1 MPAVRKGNC
10 QLCGYFCGA
19 LVTLG
24 DDGRI
29 ASIKPDPER
38 YPYDPAVMAR
48 CRRFAANREI
58 LDHPDRVNH
67 PLKRAGA
74 RGSGAWTRIS
84 WAQAMTEIAARLQ
97 DLRGRFGAETLA
109 TCISAPHTV
118 YWPMHRFMNAWGSPN
133 NIGMGIVCW
142 NPRIWV
148 NTLTYGWPVEDE
160 LRPDVTRCAVVWGLN
175 PAQSD
180 RSVFWRDLN
189 VFARRGGRLVVVDPR
204 RTETARLTKDWVSIK
219 PGTDAAL
226 ALAMLHVI
234 LDERLH
240 DRAFVRD
247 WCVGFDALAER
258 VRGVRPGEVAAVT
271 GVPADDIA
279 RIARLYA
286 TEKPSAI
293 FTGLGVD
300 QSGFN
305 CTQALRAIASLR
317 AVTGNVDVP
326 GASLLNDRSDF
337 VPEVELELP
346 HLLPEEQK
354 RKKLGA
360 GLFPLQR
367 HEGYERMLQF
377 TMRHGKQLP
386 ARYMT
391 SAHPALAW
399 QAMITGEPYPIRAL
413 VCMASNPL
421 LCQADTKQVHRALSS
436 LDLLV
441 TLEKFL
447 TPTAMLAD
455 YVLPITGG
463 FEQPVVQLHGGVAN
477 VLYGGGPAIAPLHER
492 RTDFEFWMELGKRCG
507 QERHWPWETLAEA
520 MDDVLA
526 PAKLSWRELCETGLY
541 APEPAYFKFRE
552 QGFATPSGKVEL
564 ESSLLA
570 EAGHDPL
577 PAFRRP
583 PRAGGDDD
591 LLLVTGVRK
600 QPYYS
605 SEFRQVARLRRLH
618 PEPLAEMSAGTAAS
632 LGLEQGDLVWIET
645 DKGRIR
651 HRLALTEMHPR
662 TVSVELGWWFPER
675 GAAAPELGGL
685 WEANANVL
693 TSADVADCDPILGQW
708 SFRGIACRVYR
719 ALDLA
724 RAVVRRAGAEDGLAL
739 AALLAANDMDC
750 SELAVDE
757 FTVLVERDEL
767 VAAVR
772 LEEHGDTAMVRPV
785 VVAAR
790 HRGEGAG
797 RHLLQR
803 VLPSDRPTALVAR
816 GRAVGFYGRLGF
828 TSASWDRVPAPQRD
842 ECRRCPE
849 RGACAPEPMVR
860 PPERS
865 RAQRDGVGARVAA
878 RLGAGASTERAE
890 ERS

>member
-1 MPAVRKGNC
+1 MPVVRRGNC

-19 LVTLG
+19 LVTVG
-24 DDGRI
+24 DDGRV
-29 ASIKPDPER
+29 AAIKPDPDR
-38 YPYDPAVMAR
+38 YPYDPAVIGK

-58 LDHPDRVNH
+58 LDHPGRINH
-67 PLKRAGA
+67 PLKRSGE
-74 RGSGAWTRIS
+74 RGSGSWTRIS
-84 WAQAMTEIAARLQ
+84 WEQAMEEIAERLE
-97 DLRGRFGAETLA
+97 DLKARFGAESLA

-148 NTLTYGWPVEDE
+148 NSLTCGWPVDDE
-160 LRPDVTRCAVVWGLN
+160 LRPDLTRSTILWGLN

-180 RSVFWRDLN
+180 RSVFWRNLN
-189 VFARRGGRLVVVDPR
+189 HFARQGGHLIVIDPR

-226 ALAMLHVI
+226 ALGMLHVI
-234 LDERLH
+234 LEEGLH
-240 DRAFVRD
+240 DQAFVRD

-258 VRGVRPGEVAAVT
+258 VREYAPVKVAAIT
-271 GVPADDIA
+271 GVPADDVR

-286 TEKPSAI
+286 TERPSSI
-293 FTGLGVD
+293 FTGLGID
-300 QSGFN
+300 QSGVN
-305 CTQALRAIASLR
+305 CTQALRAIAILR
-317 AVTGNVDVP
+317 AVTGNIDVP

-337 VPEVELELP
+337 VSEVELELP

-360 GLFPLQR
+360 GRFALQR

-391 SAHPALAW
+391 STHPALAW
-399 QAMITGEPYPIRAL
+399 QAMITGEPYPVRAL

-421 LCQADTKQVHRALSS
+421 LCQADTRQVHRALSS

-463 FEQPVVQLHGGVAN
+463 FEQAVVQMNGGVAN
-477 VLYGGGPAIAPLHER
+477 VLYGGAPAIAPLHER
-492 RTDFEFWMELGKRCG
+492 RTDFEFWMDLGKRCG
-507 QERHWPWETLAEA
+507 QAEHWPWGTLPAA
-520 MDDVLA
+520 MDDVLD
-526 PAKLSWRELCETGLY
+526 PTGLTWREFCETGLY
-541 APEPAYFKFRE
+541 APEPAYFKYLE

-564 ESSLLA
+564 QSTLLE

-577 PAFRRP
+577 PAFRRAP
-583 PRAGGDDD
+583 GAGGGD
-591 LLLVTGVRK
+591 LLLITGVRK
-600 QPYYS
+600 QPYYA

-618 PEPLAEMSAGTAAS
+618 PEPLAEMSAETAAS
-632 LGLEQGDLVWIET
+632 LGLKQRDLVWIAT

-651 HRLALTEMHPR
+651 HRLDIVEMHPR

-675 GAAAPELGGL
+675 AAAEPELGGL

-693 TSADVADCDPILGQW
+693 TSADVAGCDPVLGQW
-708 SFRGIACRVYR
+708 SFRGIPCHVYP
-719 ALDLA
+719 AVDLDH
-724 RAVVRRAGAEDGLAL
+724 AVVRQARTEEDAAAL
-739 AALLAANDMDC
+739 AELLAVDDMDC
-750 SELAVDE
+750 SAVPVEE
-757 FTVLVERDEL
+757 FSVLVDRDEI
-767 VAAVR
+767 VAALR
-772 LEEHGDTAMVRPV
+772 LEDHGDTTMVRPI

-790 HRGEGAG
+790 FRGQGVG
-797 RHLLQR
+797 RHLLER
-803 VLPSDRPTALVAR
+803 VMPADRRTTLVAR
-816 GRAVGFYGRLGF
+816 GHAAGFYSRVGFST
-828 TSASWDRVPAPQRD
+828 TSWEHIPAPQRD
-842 ECRRCPE
+842 ECGRCPE
-849 RGACAPEPMVR
+849 RDACAPQPMVR
-860 PPERS
+860 PP
-865 RAQRDGVGARVAA
+865 QRPPVQR
-878 RLGAGASTERAE
+878 GAGSAGHGRANTAMQPRE